1 MENKK
6 NETLMNNS
14 SQSQNQIE
22 LDENTFHR
30 LMDERKYSE
39 KVLYEKLIGSI
50 KIRCEILNNHF
61 ESELSTLNLTEKEFE
76 DKTVAN
82 EMIRDI
88 NDRIHFFED
97 TYINYLHQIKNGV
110 GLEYIN

>member
-22 LDENTFHR
+22 LNENTFHR

-61 ESELSTLNLTEKEFE
+61 ESELSDSSNLTEKEFE
-76 DKTVAN
+76 DKSVVN
-82 EMIRDI
+82 EMIKDI
-88 NDRIHFFED
+88 SLRIHFFEEV
-97 TYINYLHQIKNGV
+97 YLDYLN
-110 GLEYIN
+110 